1 MSIQKLVI
9 DVLSSRL
16 ETCLPCIANQA
27 AIACRRGADDMPFE
41 NRLIDFDAVPEAAPA
56 DCAAEPLGSRLLHHV
71 PWTEA
76 EYSISAIVTDEQAAP
91 ALIPMHMRSGTGYAI
106 ASPISIG
113 RNPRTSKG
121 NTAMR
126 SLGIFAA
133 TAAFLVSAP
142 AVAEDVKVGIGISGW
157 TGFAPLTLANQA
169 GIFKKNGLD
178 VTIKKIPQKDR
189 HLAIASGDVQCAAT
203 TVETWISWNA
213 NGVATKQ
220 IFQLDKSYGADG
232 MATRNDVAS
241 IKDLKGKTVA
251 ASAPGTAPYFTLAWM
266 LKKNGL
272 SVKDVTVV
280 NLEPA
285 GAAQAFV
292 AGQNDAAMTYEPYL
306 STVRAAPDKG
316 KIIATTLDYPMI
328 MDTFG
333 CTPKFL
339 ADNPKAAKAL
349 ADSYFE
355 AIAMIEKDQPKSYEI
370 MGADVKQSGE
380 QFGNSAKYLRWQD
393 KAANQK
399 FFTGEF
405 LAFNKEAADLLLE
418 IGIIKSIPKIDD
430 LFDASFIK

>member
-1 MSIQKLVI
+1 
-9 DVLSSRL
+9 
-16 ETCLPCIANQA
+16 
-27 AIACRRGADDMPFE
+27 
-41 NRLIDFDAVPEAAPA
+41 
-56 DCAAEPLGSRLLHHV
+56 
-71 PWTEA
+71 
-76 EYSISAIVTDEQAAP
+76 
-91 ALIPMHMRSGTGYAI
+91 
-106 ASPISIG
+106 
-113 RNPRTSKG
+113 
-121 NTAMR
+121 MR
-126 SLGIFAA
+126 SLLRAAALVALAGFAGSA
-133 TAAFLVSAP
+133 LVP
-142 AVAEDVKVGIGISGW
+142 AMAQETKVGIGMSGW
-157 TGFAPLTLANQA
+157 TGFAPLTLAKEA

-178 VTIKKIPQKDR
+178 VAIKKIPQKDR
-189 HLAIASGDVQCAAT
+189 HLAIASGDIQCAAT
-203 TVETWISWNA
+203 TVETWVVWNA

-232 MATRNDVAS
+232 MAVRNDIAS

-251 ASAPGTAPYFTLAWM
+251 ASAPGTAPYFTLAWF

-272 SVKDVTVV
+272 TVKDVTVV
-280 NLEPA
+280 NLEP
-285 GAAQAFV
+285 GPAAQAFV
-292 AGQNDAAMTYEPYL
+292 AGQNDAAMNL

-355 AIAMIEKDQPKSYEI
+355 AVEMIAKDQAKAYEI

-399 FFTGEF
+399 FFAGEIQSF
-405 LAFNKEAADLLLE
+405 SKEAADLLLE
-418 IGIIKSIPKIDD
+418 IGIIKQIPDIAGIVDT
-430 LFDASFIK
+430 SYIK